1 MEMGVENEINFLEK
15 RMDGD
20 AEKLKELRAKERN
33 DKFAADLRSIYDSLV
48 GQGFSDEQAFWI
60 LAQAVMNI
68 FKTDGNG

>member
-1 MEMGVENEINFLEK
+1 MANGEIEFLEK

-20 AEKLKELRAKERN
+20 AEKLKELRSKEKN

-60 LAQAVMNI
+60 LAQAIMRT
-68 FKTDGNG
+68 FKTNGNG